1 MRCDT
6 RLVRAIILLAAAP
19 AAFAQ
24 RWEFGG
30 GAGFGF
36 YTSRD
41 VHGESGV
48 ASARPGN
55 GLSASA
61 WLTNDT
67 GRRLGG
73 EIRYDY
79 QRGDM
84 RLSSGGTTAGFGGQ
98 SHAIHYDFQ
107 LHFAPKDA
115 RTRPFLAF
123 GAGAK
128 IYQGTGTEVAYQ
140 PLNQIALLTKTTDTR
155 PLASVGF
162 GVKTRAGKRLG
173 LRFEVHDFLTPFPDK
188 VIAAAQNAKVGGWV
202 QDFVATVGL
211 SVLTAQ

>member
-1 MRCDT
+1 MRFDS
-6 RLVRAIILLAAAP
+6 RLVCALTLLAAP
-19 AAFAQ
+19 AALAQ
-24 RWEFGG
+24 KWEFGG
-30 GAGFGF
+30 GAGVGF
-36 YTSRD
+36 YTSTD
-41 VHGESGV
+41 VQGASAT

-55 GLSASA
+55 GLAASA

-67 GRRLGG
+67 GRVLAG

-84 RLSSGGTTAGFGGQ
+84 RLSSGGTTATFGGQ

-115 RTRPFLAF
+115 HTRPFLAF
-123 GAGAK
+123 GAGVK
-128 IYQGTGTEVAYQ
+128 MYQGTGTEVAFQ

-162 GVKTRAGKRLG
+162 GVKTRVGKRLG
-173 LRFEVHDFLTPFPDK
+173 LRFEVHDFMTPFPDK
-188 VIAAAQNAKVGGWV
+188 VIAAAQNAKVGGWT
-202 QDFVATVGL
+202 QDFVATVGV
-211 SVLTAQ
+211 SVLSAQ